1 MGQNMNQFK
10 IIIEKKEWDKVISN
24 IKEKDVFY
32 TYDFMDI
39 TKARDNEIRLFYYVE
54 GENYAVYPFYLRK
67 ISNLKFLK
75 ENDYDSYFDIA
86 SAEFGGPI
94 FHIKDKNADAFIEEF
109 FKQFEGFCRDN
120 NIISEFCRLGAFNK
134 YKEEITKKRR
144 GGCPKTTVIV
154 DLTKKKSVLENEI
167 HKERRKKIRKA
178 LRRGVEITNRSD
190 PKTFRHIYSKTMNR
204 SNAARRFIYDFD
216 FFENLLQRLKD
227 KATIFFAFKEEKPI
241 AALLLLHYG
250 DFVHNFLSCS
260 LEDYLKDNPND
271 LLKYH
276 GIIWAKDNDFK
287 SYSLGGGL
295 KGNDE
300 LYKYKTT
307 FSSTTT
313 SRCIYKKVYNKRIY
327 NELVDI
333 KNKFCPERYDASFFP
348 IYRNEND

>member
-1 MGQNMNQFK
+1 MLKMGQFK
-10 IIIEKKEWDKVISN
+10 IITEKKEWDEVISN
-24 IKEKDVFY
+24 IKEKDIFY

-39 TKARDNEIRLFYYVE
+39 TKAGDDEIRLFYYVV
-54 GENYAVYPFYLRK
+54 GENYAVYPVYLRK
-67 ISNLKFLK
+67 IPNLKFLK

-94 FHIKDKNADAFIEEF
+94 FHIRDKNAGAFIEEF
-109 FKQFEGFCRDN
+109 FKQFEGFCRNN

-134 YKEEITKKRR
+134 HKEEITKKRR
-144 GGCPKTTVIV
+144 GECPKTTVIV
-154 DLTKKKSVLENEI
+154 DLTKNKSVLENEI
-167 HKERRKKIRKA
+167 RRERRKKIRKS
-178 LRRGVEITNRSD
+178 LRGGVEIKNRPN
-190 PKTFRHIYSKTMNR
+190 PKIFHNIYSKTRNR
-204 SNAARRFIYDFD
+204 SNAASRFIYDLD
-216 FFENLLQRLKD
+216 FLEELLQRLGD
-227 KATIFFAFKEEKPI
+227 NVTIFFAFKEKKPI
-241 AALLLLHYG
+241 ASLLLLHYG

-260 LEDYLKDNPND
+260 LEDYLKFYPND

-276 GIIWAKDNDFK
+276 GIMWAKDNGFK